1 MLLPFTLLPPFRWQG
16 AMAGGGEAR
25 GLGLVSR
32 GSSPLACTYHS
43 CLLPTDDD
51 DDDDNDDDGVL
62 TLQQ

>member
-1 MLLPFTLLPPFRWQG
+1 
-16 AMAGGGEAR
+16 MAGGGEAR

-51 DDDDNDDDGVL
+51 DDDDDNDDDGVL